1 MLPDPK
7 HMTAAQLDELID
19 SALASEPLRATPL
32 GMARRVEDRLR
43 IAALMEQEQQRFR
56 YSMGM
61 TLLAFV
67 GAIVA
72 AGWFVALT
80 NLQTVIAYGM
90 PGALGTY
97 DYYATSMTYA
107 WRGDTSFYTLGASVL
122 LAIGTLLL
130 GFMLPRRVTR
140 APH

>member
-1 MLPDPK
+1 MLPDPQ

-19 SALASEPLRATPL
+19 STLASEPLRAAPL

-43 IAALMEQEQQRFR
+43 IAALMEQEQHRFR

-72 AGWFVALT
+72 TGWFVALT